1 MLEKL
6 AEENRTSAFVVC
18 GDLNADPWERAYE
31 AVASLERPRL
41 ASAYR
46 ESLGGG
52 REEPRWTTWKRRS
65 APEKG
70 VTEKRRCIDYVWYS
84 KGEEEQRGG
93 LRCVR
98 FTFNS
103 QFKKMTLI

>member
-1 MLEKL
+1 MLEEL
-6 AEENRTSAFVVC
+6 AGENRSSAFVVC
-18 GDLNADPWERAYE
+18 GDFNADPWERAYE

-84 KGEEEQRGG
+84 KGG
-93 LRCVR
+93 LRYAR
-98 FTFNS
+98 FTFSS
-103 QFKKMTLI
+103 QFKK